1 MDTIILLIC
10 SNLLWLTFL
19 LGGFESHSL
28 GPFNVIVKRI
38 IIITSNFI
46 FGTDLQSS
54 DDDGVYVRPKRV
66 KSVPCISF
74 RFQDFINIILIH
86 RCLTEHDRQ

>member
-19 LGGFESHSL
+19 LTIRGFESHSL

-38 IIITSNFI
+38 IIIIVVN
-46 FGTDLQSS
+46 
-54 DDDGVYVRPKRV
+54 VYIYIKFY
-66 KSVPCISF
+66 IWY
-74 RFQDFINIILIH
+74 RF
-86 RCLTEHDRQ
+86 TELR